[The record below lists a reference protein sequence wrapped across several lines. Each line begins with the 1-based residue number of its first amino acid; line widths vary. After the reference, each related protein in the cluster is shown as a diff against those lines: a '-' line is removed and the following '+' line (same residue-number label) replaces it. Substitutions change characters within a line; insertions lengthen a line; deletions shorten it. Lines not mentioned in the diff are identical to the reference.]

1 MLQCDRVLSAALF
14 CSSLISSRTLVQLC
28 LPLQLQRVCGLIEGG
43 DNFLGEMSWPVAWD
57 RVGVGDT
64 PCTLYKCGV
73 ERWSIGEKIAAPV
86 EGASTQQR
94 SRL

>member
-1 MLQCDRVLSAALF
+1 MLQCDRVLSAALL

-28 LPLQLQRVCGLIEGG
+28 LPLLQRVCGLIEGG
-43 DNFLGEMSWPVAWD
+43 DNFLGEMSWLVAWD
-57 RVGVGDT
+57 RAGVGDT
-64 PCTLYKCGV
+64 PCTLTSAVLRAGP
-73 ERWSIGEKIAAPV
+73 GEKIAAPV

>member
-1 MLQCDRVLSAALF
+1 M
-14 CSSLISSRTLVQLC
+14 
-28 LPLQLQRVCGLIEGG
+28 LIEGG
-43 DNFLGEMSWPVAWD
+43 DNCLGEMSWPVAWD
-57 RVGVGDT
+57 RVGVGE
-64 PCTLYKCGV
+64 V